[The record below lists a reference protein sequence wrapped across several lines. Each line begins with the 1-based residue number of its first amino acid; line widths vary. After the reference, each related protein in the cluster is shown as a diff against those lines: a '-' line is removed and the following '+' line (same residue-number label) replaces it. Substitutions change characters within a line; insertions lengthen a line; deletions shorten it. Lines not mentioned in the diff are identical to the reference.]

1 MQMKLNHHQEQ
12 LWKQLDHS
20 HYDSENLH
28 NKFEL
33 HLSTW
38 RITCIFFKSK
48 KFQLHMKKLYPRQR
62 DVVQ

>member
-33 HLSTW
+33 HLST
-38 RITCIFFKSK
+38 
-48 KFQLHMKKLYPRQR
+48 
-62 DVVQ
+62 